1 MPSRND
7 FVFSGVCILPTAV
20 PENNPGKDFFVSFPM
35 KKYVLMQGVQKKECL
50 ELVITRDD
58 HDTDEFDVLAD
69 EVKGV
74 GDADAAKGDV
84 RETDAAAGVST

>member
-7 FVFSGVCILPTAV
+7 FVFSGVCILPTAA
-20 PENNPGKDFFVSFPM
+20 PEINPGKDFFLIVSDEKIRPDA
-35 KKYVLMQGVQKKECL
+35 GSTKKECL
-50 ELVITRDD
+50 ELVVARND